1 MTTPTVLDVAALG
14 VRVEIR
20 KSAAQTDGELVEF
33 DVVGRARGFI
43 AQAHVHAA
51 QSERHEV
58 IEGTM
63 RLVVGGR
70 EHLLGPGQAMEV
82 PAGTSHRQLPGDEGH
97 GRVRVQLRPAGRTEE
112 FLQRLAQLSA
122 SGAFNRWGYPRPL
135 AGAAL
140 VRDFGD
146 VGHASRP
153 PVAVQRAVA
162 GALLRLAS
170 SEYLFVDEW
179 DVAAPPD
186 AVFAALADARSYP
199 AWWRPVYLEVE
210 AEGPPAVGMRSR
222 QHFKGRLPY
231 HLHTSSRVV
240 AYEPPRVLEVDV
252 DGDLRGH
259 GRWTLTAVPRGT
271 HVRFDWRVHA
281 DRPLLRVLTPLL
293 RPAFRWN
300 HDWAIARAQEGL
312 EPYAQGLAPAPPAQP
327 AHGERRRSQLSI
339 APRRERSQQPG

>member
-20 KSAAQTDGELVEF
+20 KTAAQTDGELVEF

-199 AWWRPVYLEVE
+199 AWWRPVYLDVE
-210 AEGPPAVGMRSR
+210 ADGPPAVGMRSR

-240 AYEPPRVLEVDV
+240 A
-252 DGDLRGH
+252 LR
-259 GRWTLTAVPRGT
+259 A
-271 HVRFDWRVHA
+271 A
-281 DRPLLRVLTPLL
+281 
-293 RPAFRWN
+293 
-300 HDWAIARAQEGL
+300 ARARGRR
-312 EPYAQGLAPAPPAQP
+312 
-327 AHGERRRSQLSI
+327 RRRSSRSRPLDADRGPTRHARALRLARARRPAAAARPHA
-339 APRRERSQQPG
+339 APAAGVPLEPRLGDRPGAGGARAVRPGPRTGTACPAGSR

>member
-112 FLQRLAQLSA
+112 FLERLAQLSA
-122 SGAFNRWGYPRPL
+122 SAAFNRWRLPAAAGRRGARARLRRRRPRL
-135 AGAAL
+135 AAAGRGAA
-140 VRDFGD
+140 R
-146 VGHASRP
+146 R
-153 PVAVQRAVA
+153 
-162 GALLRLAS
+162 
-170 SEYLFVDEW
+170 
-179 DVAAPPD
+179 
-186 AVFAALADARSYP
+186 
-199 AWWRPVYLEVE
+199 
-210 AEGPPAVGMRSR
+210 
-222 QHFKGRLPY
+222 
-231 HLHTSSRVV
+231 
-240 AYEPPRVLEVDV
+240 
-252 DGDLRGH
+252 RG
-259 GRWTLTAVPRGT
+259 G
-271 HVRFDWRVHA
+271 
-281 DRPLLRVLTPLL
+281 
-293 RPAFRWN
+293 
-300 HDWAIARAQEGL
+300 
-312 EPYAQGLAPAPPAQP
+312 APAPRVERVPLRRRVGRRRASGRCLRG
-327 AHGERRRSQLSI
+327 ARRRSQLPGLVAAGLPGRRGGGPARGRHAL
-339 APRRERSQQPG
+339 APALQGPPAVPPAHAARGSSRTSRRACSRSTSTAIFAVTAAGR